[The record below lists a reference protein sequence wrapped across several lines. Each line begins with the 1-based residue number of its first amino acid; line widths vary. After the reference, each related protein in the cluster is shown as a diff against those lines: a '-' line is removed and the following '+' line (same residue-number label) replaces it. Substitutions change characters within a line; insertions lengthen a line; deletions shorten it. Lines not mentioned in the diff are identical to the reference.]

1 MWVNITLGR
10 WWKVIPCL
18 TLDSQSFIPASPLFT
33 VSGISC
39 SKIFFSY
46 KNICNVYI
54 DVCMHPFLGA
64 QECSINAILS
74 FLFLVIGLFY
84 FYIFLKISLYTSYS
98 PPALAATAI
107 CTMLHLVQFSCSVT
121 SDSLRSHGLQH
132 TRLPCPSPTPGVCS
146 DSCPL
151 SQRCHPTI
159 SFNHFPFDGRRFPI
173 ASFDNSANSA
183 LRWNYCD
190 VVRTSLSW
198 LQKDLFATL
207 NSTDY
212 LNREPKPHASWFFQL
227 WKGDINASFTAL
239 LWEVNEIIS
248 CNLMAFQ

>member
-39 SKIFFSY
+39 SKIFLSY

-151 SQRCHPTI
+151 SQRWHPKI

-198 LQKDLFATL
+198 LQKDLVC
-207 NSTDY
+207 N
-212 LNREPKPHASWFFQL
+212 PKSHWLP
-227 WKGDINASFTAL
+227 
-239 LWEVNEIIS
+239 E
-248 CNLMAFQ
+248 